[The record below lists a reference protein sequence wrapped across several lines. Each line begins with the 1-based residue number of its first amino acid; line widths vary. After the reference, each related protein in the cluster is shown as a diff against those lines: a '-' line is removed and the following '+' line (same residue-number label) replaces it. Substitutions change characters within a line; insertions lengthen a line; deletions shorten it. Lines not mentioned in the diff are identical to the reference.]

1 MNGSRLSGQVRI
13 VGAGLL
19 GASVGLALS
28 AKGVDVILDDSSPAA
43 LGLAIDYGAGR
54 APADTDDPHLVVV
67 AVPPDVTAEVV
78 ARRARRASAMR
89 WSPTWPA

>member
-19 GASVGLALS
+19 GASVGLALT
-28 AKGVDVILDDSSPAA
+28 AKGLDVIVDDSSPAA

-54 APADTDDPHLVVV
+54 AGQDSDNPQLVVV
-67 AVPPDVTAEVV
+67 AVPPRSRLCGPSRSTASM
-78 ARRARRASAMR
+78 AAITAAAASA
-89 WSPTWPA
+89 